1 MRTKLVI
8 AAVVTAGAV
17 SAVGASA
24 YTESIT
30 GGTTTKVIGYT
41 TTAITGA
48 AMDTP
53 PVLHYST
60 GLDQIDS
67 IDVVLTGD
75 THSSTLS
82 VNRNAA
88 AAVPCAAERRQ
99 RRHDL
104 PLHQPGL
111 RDRRDDLHRV
121 HPAVTSRPGLT
132 GTEGEWFAGRWSQ
145 SRSCCSQPEAGGCG
159 RRPSAAGRRTW

>member
-24 YTESIT
+24 YTASIT
-30 GGTTTKVIGYT
+30 GGTATKVIGYT
-41 TTAITGA
+41 TTAINGA
-48 AMDTP
+48 AMSTP

-75 THSSTLS
+75 THTSTLS
-82 VNRNAA
+82 VNRNLAA
-88 AAVPCAAERRQ
+88 P
-99 RRHDL
+99 
-104 PLHQPGL
+104 
-111 RDRRDDLHRV
+111 
-121 HPAVTSRPGLT
+121 VTCTT
-132 GTEGEWFAGRWSQ
+132 GSYDSGTDTTPYTCSSLAFLIAGMTTIGYALQ
-145 SRSCCSQPEAGGCG
+145 
-159 RRPSAAGRRTW
+159 

>member
-8 AAVVTAGAV
+8 AAVATAAAV

-30 GGTTTKVIGYT
+30 GGTNTKIIGYT

-48 AMDTP
+48 AMATP

-60 GLDQIDS
+60 GLDKIS
-67 IDVVLTGD
+67 TIDVVLTGD
-75 THSSTLS
+75 TTASTLY

-88 AAVPCAAERRQ
+88 APVTCA
-99 RRHDL
+99 
-104 PLHQPGL
+104 PG
-111 RDRRDDLHRV
+111 V
-121 HPAVTSRPGLT
+121 HTTNTAYTCTVNFDIDGMSTIGYAL
-132 GTEGEWFAGRWSQ
+132 Q
-145 SRSCCSQPEAGGCG
+145 
-159 RRPSAAGRRTW
+159 

>member
-30 GGTTTKVIGYT
+30 GGTATKVVGYT
-41 TTAITGA
+41 TTTLTGA
-48 AMDTP
+48 AMASA

-75 THSSTLS
+75 THTSALS
-82 VNRNAA
+82 VNRNLA
-88 AAVPCAAERRQ
+88 AAVPCGAGTYDGTNTTY
-99 RRHDL
+99 HC
-104 PLHQPGL
+104 
-111 RDRRDDLHRV
+111 
-121 HPAVTSRPGLT
+121 TSLAFNIDGMSTL
-132 GTEGEWFAGRWSQ
+132 GYALQ
-145 SRSCCSQPEAGGCG
+145 
-159 RRPSAAGRRTW
+159 